1 MQSIRGSTVTAQD
14 GSKIDLKRIK
24 TVPAD
29 STDAQGRF
37 AQNTA
42 GPERKRRDVGPI
54 IVALQEELDG
64 RTTPL
69 SLTKASE
76 LLRQRMRLETQSYD
90 AVLTKAKAKL
100 VDIIRLAPETFKL
113 TVQQRTG
120 DKEYH
125 YVSLRERT

>member
-42 GPERKRRDVGPI
+42 GPERKRRDAGPI
-54 IVALQEELDG
+54 IMALQHELDG
-64 RTTPL
+64 RETAL

-76 LLRQRMRLETQSYD
+76 LLRERMRTEPESYD
-90 AVLTKAKAKL
+90 AVLKKAKAKL
-100 VDIIRLAPETFKL
+100 VDIIRLAPEQFKL

-120 DKEYH
+120 GKEFY
-125 YVSLRERT
+125 YVTLLE